1 MDKYYQQILD
11 SIPESIDFNFITVK
25 NESVRSLFLDNQSNM
40 SILFTIENGE
50 GYTFE
55 PSSGVVQRH
64 RKQEIKI
71 KITPESAIVLVAN
84 AKITLDD
91 KVSKIMKISSISK
104 YPYLTINKSSLD
116 FGVIQIGKYTIQ
128 ELVINN
134 TESVPA
140 RFTISKHSE
149 QPGKHPEV
157 FYLSATKGEI
167 PPYSAFLLK
176 IKYVTFFPAINS
188 FETYTLKTI
197 GGNVL
202 RFSCSGSCLSL
213 STYLNAKCVNFKSVP
228 LGGQMTKLIRVY
240 NDSDQET
247 DYQIFHNNDGAFKIN
262 KTEGTIKAHT
272 NMRINITFRPYET
285 ITYYERVFC
294 LIKNHMLISLDLYG
308 SCHDLLNKSP
318 LIEQKFIDIFRYK
331 ILNGLYFNK
340 SIGTEN
346 ENEYLEKITRSL
358 VTKTGSN
365 VSDLSLESTNQIQ
378 LHKELF
384 WETTSNTRI
393 ISFDTEH
400 IDFRFVEHGKT
411 SEPYILRVKNN
422 TNEKVKVKWILEK
435 PINTSNLVTNT
446 NLFNF
451 EECVFI
457 IQPEESVIGKQG
469 TNEFKVYFKPNKSEY
484 YFYSD
489 ITCQASMIAGFD
501 KKIKE
506 LNEQQKMKM
515 TMNNKKFLKPIQSK
529 TMSSFGYKTK
539 LSSTLSKNQ
548 SEYFDPPVSSKL
560 SVVGHSFP
568 PGNQIFIPIYELNPA
583 KEIFFPPSTLKQSL
597 YQTLKI
603 TNKSDTPLFYKIA
616 ADPTNVFR
624 VHRKYGLIPAKDFHL
639 ICIEFSPTDAC
650 VYRYPLRIVLN
661 HDSLNMKTI
670 ILNGLSVDPVLEIEG
685 VKNEIYFP
693 PSFVGIKTKKK
704 ISLINRS
711 PIRVNVNIKV
721 EQSQNGVIEVHPNSF
736 EMDTNLIKEI
746 EVTFCPIK
754 TEEVNSKLIFIV
766 ERIYD
771 STSENIG
778 IYNPGSVCLKNG
790 QPIKTV
796 NMVEDKRPYVKEVT
810 VLGRGSDG
818 NLTLSPTQ
826 LEFGTVKVGFH
837 KKLSFSIYN
846 PTITNFYIKIIVDT
860 IEDEKKQKD
869 SIQFDFTE
877 GLINSFCKK
886 EVNVTFR
893 PVTRSAVNLHVMV
906 YATENKGD
914 KETQDL
920 LTQTDFTPE
929 HSLKCEL
936 VIKANGD
943 YPLIKIADIRNDSV
957 GTCALWHSFNVDEAN
972 AELQKQ
978 LTDEEIN
985 YMSNDKT
992 NKKIQEFTDKLKCIK
1007 FDFGKQIKKKTA
1019 KDNSFDVYLTLKNEG
1034 GVSSEFFFKFPDDI
1048 SIKREIWMDPVE
1060 PTSNDKVEYHVLKEK
1075 IFEIEPRKSKLEP
1088 NECCNIRLRYN
1099 KKEKGDH
1106 RLRVIFQIVNG
1117 KPLIFELFAQCY
1129 SEKQGILEIKRPV
1142 LDFSYVPI
1150 GYMTYLVSP
1159 IELSNVGGI
1168 KIKYKIEEKEINKFN
1183 EENDHFEIFKMES
1196 MEGTIGPGDLKYL
1209 PVFFRPLT
1217 SKEYVMNLLVHFT
1230 DEMTGESSIPIT
1242 IKGKGYHPLQFVPPP
1257 EVSPFATMPQDRMCK
1272 VFGDEFIQKCAVSV
1286 EEIDFGSLQDKTKNK
1301 TFILYNFSKTAS
1313 LNFDFREPG
1322 FLLKDEIEIKPNKD
1336 KLEPNSHT
1344 LIKMALTPKGYIS
1357 NYEGE
1362 IEINITWN
1370 AENSNKVLDK
1380 EKLHIRIRK
1389 KSKIK
1394 EVPGLIEKTQNESQC
1409 FVETMLTDLTRE
1421 ILSEQ
1426 SFEKMLS
1433 EELDNQP
1440 LGLFDWTS
1448 DIPYPTQEEVRGLIM
1463 TNYGKQATS
1472 IVTNELNNTTSS
1484 IKRAGP
1490 NKNTSHMSNTSHK
1503 NAMNEPDLYGEEED
1517 LKIQDKY
1524 MTELLDK
1531 YKLTIPEVNESLAVV
1546 NEESRKLLSNDIM
1559 ETTIYNIIS
1568 EAVYGETD
1576 LTEKT
1581 RIYFFNK

>member
-1 MDKYYQQILD
+1 MDKFYQQILE
-11 SIPESIDFNFITVK
+11 SIPDSIDFNFITVK
-25 NESVRSLFLDNQSNM
+25 NESIRLLTLENKSNI
-40 SILFTIENGE
+40 SILYRVENSE
-50 GYTFE
+50 GYIFD
-55 PSSGVVQRH
+55 PPSGVIQRNK
-64 RKQEIKI
+64 KQEIKI
-71 KITPESAIVLVAN
+71 KITPDSAIVLVAN
-84 AKITLDD
+84 AKIILDD
-91 KVSKIMKISSISK
+91 KVSKIIKLSSISK
-104 YPYLTINKSSLD
+104 YPYLTLNKSNID
-116 FGVIQIGKYTIQ
+116 FGVIPIGKHTLQ
-128 ELVINN
+128 ELIITN

-140 RFTISKHSE
+140 KFIITRHSE
-149 QPGKHPEV
+149 QPGKHPEI
-157 FYLSATKGEI
+157 FFLSETKGEI
-167 PPYSAFLLK
+167 PPYSAFLVK
-176 IKYVTFFPAINS
+176 IKYQTFFPGVAS

-197 GGNVL
+197 GGNTM
-202 RFSCSGSCLSL
+202 RFSCSGSCLTL
-213 STYLNAKCVNFKSVP
+213 STYLNAKYVNFKSVP
-228 LGGQMTKLIRVY
+228 LGNQITKLIRVF
-240 NDSDQET
+240 NDSDLSA

-262 KTEGTIKAHT
+262 KTEGTIKAHS
-272 NMRINITFRPYET
+272 NMRINITFKPYET

-294 LIKNHMLISLDLYG
+294 LIKNHIVLSLDLYG

-318 LIEQKFIDIFRYK
+318 IIEQKFIDIFRYK
-331 ILNGLYFNK
+331 ILNGIYFEKNL
-340 SIGTEN
+340 SNIN
-346 ENEYLEKITRSL
+346 EGEFIEKVTRSL
-358 VTKTGSN
+358 ATKTGSIN
-365 VSDLSLESTNQIQ
+365 SELTLESTNQIQ

-384 WETTSNTRI
+384 WETTSNSRI

-400 IDFRFVEHGKT
+400 IDFRFVENGHT
-411 SEPYILRVKNN
+411 SEPYILRLKNN
-422 TNEKVKVKWILEK
+422 TNERVKVKWILEK
-435 PINTSNLVTNT
+435 PINTSNLVTTN
-446 NLFNF
+446 NLFNYD
-451 EECVFI
+451 ECIFI
-457 IQPEESVIGKQG
+457 IQPEETIIGKQG
-469 TNEFKVYFKPNKSEY
+469 TSEFKVYFKPNKTEY

-489 ITCQASMIAGFD
+489 ISCQATILANFD

-506 LNEQQKMKM
+506 FNEQEKMKL
-515 TMNNKKFLKPIQSK
+515 TSNKKFLKPIHNK
-529 TMSSFGYKTK
+529 TISSFGYKNK
-539 LSSTLSKNQ
+539 LGTTNTQKT
-548 SEYFDPPVSSKL
+548 SEYFDPPFSSKL

-568 PGNQIFIPIYELNPA
+568 PGNQIFIPIYELDPP
-583 KEIFFPPSTLKQSL
+583 KEIFFSPSTLKQSL

-603 TNKSDTPLFYKIA
+603 TNKSDTPLFYKIST
-616 ADPTNVFR
+616 DPTNVFR
-624 VHRKYGLIPAKDFHL
+624 VHRKYGLIPAKEFHL

-650 VYRYPLRIVLN
+650 VYRYPLRIILN

-670 ILNGLSVDPVLEIEG
+670 ILNGLSADPVIEIEG

-693 PSFVGIKTKKK
+693 PSFVGIATKKK

-721 EQSQNGVIEVHPNSF
+721 EQSENGVIDVKPSTF

-746 EVTFCPIK
+746 DVSFCPTK
-754 TEEVNSKLIFIV
+754 TEEIASKLIFFV

-778 IYNPGSVCLKNG
+778 IYNPGSLLMKN
-790 QPIKTV
+790 QKND
-796 NMVEDKRPYVKEVT
+796 NMIEDKRVFVRELT

-818 NLTLSPTQ
+818 NLTISPTQ

-846 PTITNFYIKIIVDT
+846 PTITNFYIKLEIET

-869 SIQFDFTE
+869 SITFDFTE
-877 GLINSFCKK
+877 GLINSFCRK
-886 EVNVTFR
+886 EVNVTFK
-893 PVTRSAVNLHVMV
+893 PVNRSAVNLQVKI
-906 YATENKGD
+906 YATENKD
-914 KETQDL
+914 LQDL
-920 LTQTDFTPE
+920 NTQGGFSPE

-936 VIKANGD
+936 IVKANGD

-972 AELQKQ
+972 EELQKQ

-985 YMSNDKT
+985 YMSNDKA

-1007 FDFGKQIKKKTA
+1007 FDFGKQIKKK
-1019 KDNSFDVYLTLKNEG
+1019 NSKNNTFDVYLTLKNEG
-1034 GVSSEFFFKFPDDI
+1034 GVSSEFYFKFPDDI

-1142 LDFSYVPI
+1142 LDFAYVPI

-1168 KIKYKIEEKEINKFN
+1168 KIKYKIQEEEIFKFN
-1183 EENDHFEIFKMES
+1183 EANDHFEIFKMDCI
-1196 MEGTIGPGDLKYL
+1196 EGTIGPGDLKYL

-1217 SKEYVMNLLVHFT
+1217 SKEYVMDLMVYFT
-1230 DEMTGESSIPIT
+1230 DELTGESKIPIT

-1257 EVSPFATMPQDRMCK
+1257 EISPFNTMPKDRMCK
-1272 VFGDEFIQKCAVSV
+1272 DFEGELIQKCAVSV
-1286 EEIDFGSLQDKTKNK
+1286 EEIDFGSLKDKTINK
-1301 TFILYNFSKTAS
+1301 TIILYNFSKTSS
-1313 LNFDFREPG
+1313 LIFDFREPG

-1344 LIKMALTPKGYIS
+1344 LIKMSLSPKGYIS

-1389 KSKIK
+1389 KSQIK
-1394 EVPGLIEKTQNESQC
+1394 EVPGVIEKTENENQC
-1409 FVETMLTDLTRE
+1409 FIETMLTDLTRE
-1421 ILSEQ
+1421 ILSEK
-1426 SFEKMLS
+1426 SFEKLLS
-1433 EELDNQP
+1433 DQLDNQP
-1440 LGLFDWTS
+1440 LSLYDWTS
-1448 DIPYPTQEEVRGLIM
+1448 DIPYPNQEEVRNLFI
-1463 TNYGKQATS
+1463 TNYFNKASS
-1472 IVTNELNNTTSS
+1472 IVANELNSTSGS
-1484 IKRAGP
+1484 VKRSSQI
-1490 NKNTSHMSNTSHK
+1490 KNTSHMSNTSHNK
-1503 NAMNEPDLYGEEED
+1503 NMANEPDLYSEEED

-1524 MTELLDK
+1524 MSELLDK
-1531 YKLTIPEVNESLAVV
+1531 YKLTIPEINESLAVV
-1546 NEESRKLLSNDIM
+1546 NEESRKLISNDIM